1 MRLSTRGSFAVVVM
15 GAVLLAAAIKP
26 AHSTDARTDDFMGR
40 WITWSD
46 GGNGARAVCRHLSVS
61 SGEGE
66 TRQGRWNAPG
76 WDGLV
81 AGTVAPGNGG
91 RAVWRGEWR
100 DGRIAGAFTL
110 AMRGRDAFSGTFAP
124 PGGAPQPWH
133 GRRDT
138 GAGLAGLPCDM
149 PR

>member
-1 MRLSTRGSFAVVVM
+1 MWFSFRGPFAVTLI
-15 GAVLLAAAIKP
+15 GAALLAAAIKP
-26 AHSTDARTDDFMGR
+26 AHSTDSRTDDFMGR

-46 GGNGARAVCRHLSVS
+46 AAAGERPVCRRLAVS
-61 SGEGE
+61 GGDGPA
-66 TRQGRWNAPG
+66 RLGRWNAPG

-81 AGTVAPGNGG
+81 TGAVAAGQGG
-91 RAVWRGEWR
+91 GAVWRGEWR

-110 AMRGRDAFSGTFAP
+110 ALRERDSFSGTFAP
-124 PGGAPQPWH
+124 PGGAPQAWH

-138 GAGLAGLPCDM
+138 GAGLAGLPCVM